1 MKMEGLVMIDIN
13 PFGVGKAIGNKVIKP
28 VVNIIAG
35 TFWGVVAPAPE
46 DKCILHPPRGRFALT
61 PETRIDLEDAL
72 RMGNKKE
79 FMKRIKFWEKILK
92 LDSVKVAYTITS
104 CLEAMKWGSSDIIR
118 SACLNL
124 LGSSFFK

>member
-1 MKMEGLVMIDIN
+1 MIDID
-13 PFGVGKAIGNKVIKP
+13 PLGIGKKIGNKVIKP

-35 TFWGVVAPAPE
+35 TLWGIVAPAPE
-46 DKCILHPPRGRFALT
+46 DKCIVHPPGGRLELT
-61 PETRIDLEDAL
+61 PEARIDLENAL

-79 FMKRIKFWEKILK
+79 FLKRIKFWEKMLD
-92 LDSVKVAYTITS
+92 LDSVKVAYAITTCFES
-104 CLEAMKWGSSDIIR
+104 MKRGSPNVIR